1 MVLTRSM
8 NVLHISISLSLHAK
22 NIVLFLFIAHINGV
36 AQEPAQILRGV
47 VRDTEMNAI
56 TEGQV
61 INRNTFQSTTS
72 DRNGYFS
79 ISVRENDTVVFH
91 AFPYVKKEIVIDDE
105 IMRKGF
111 LNVKLADSIVELD
124 EVVLLADRIQNSGEE
139 ITIDANALN
148 LPNSNVRSLTK
159 NERLLYEA
167 TDRWK
172 VTNPMRIPLNP
183 IINGITGR
191 TKKLRKRVMRDH
203 RYVLSQQMRMSYPDS
218 IFVKQLKIPRERI
231 GEFVYFCEIDSVF
244 LQIATSNDALRIWE
258 FMYRKSLEY
267 KKNYEQDE

>member
-1 MVLTRSM
+1 
-8 NVLHISISLSLHAK
+8 LHISISLSLHAK

-231 GEFVYFCEIDSVF
+231 GEF
-244 LQIATSNDALRIWE
+244 
-258 FMYRKSLEY
+258 
-267 KKNYEQDE
+267 